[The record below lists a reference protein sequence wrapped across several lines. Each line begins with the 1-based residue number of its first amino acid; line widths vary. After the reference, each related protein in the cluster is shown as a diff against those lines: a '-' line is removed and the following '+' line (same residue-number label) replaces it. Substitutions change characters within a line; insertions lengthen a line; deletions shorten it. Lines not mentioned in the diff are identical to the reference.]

1 MQRLHHLRGQ
11 RTVQQNQHAIK
22 LLFRILPKMK
32 KEKVYQET
40 RKELDDLKQEIIIR
54 DMENE
59 LDEVYRQNVR
69 IKKEKAELQRDI
81 DRKDSMITKF
91 YDLLRNDEI
100 PNSQKLEIIK
110 IIIDAEC
117 DLPLNLTEDIVYEM
131 FRAGLF
137 R

>member
-1 MQRLHHLRGQ
+1 
-11 RTVQQNQHAIK
+11 
-22 LLFRILPKMK
+22 MK

-40 RKELDDLKQEIIIR
+40 RKELNDLKQEIIIR